1 MQRAVKRAFDVSFSL
16 SAIIILSP
24 LWIIVAAAVLVSSPG
39 GIFFSQERTGYHGR
53 TFKMLKFRSMVIN
66 SEADEQQADDDNDS
80 RTTAFGRF
88 LRRSSIDELPQLWN
102 VLVGDMSLIGPRP
115 HMLAHTEYYS
125 ALIPDYMR
133 RHDMRPGLTGYAQIL
148 GYRGATP
155 RLEDMEKRVKADLEY
170 IDNYSLWLDMKIFF
184 ITVAR
189 IARLKL

>member
-66 SEADEQQADDDNDS
+66 SEADEQQADDDNDP

-155 RLEDMEKRVKADLEY
+155 LSRIWKNASRPTWS
-170 IDNYSLWLDMKIFF
+170 IST
-184 ITVAR
+184 ITLCGS
-189 IARLKL
+189 I